1 MDNLLSGK
9 NIMVYYKTSHQ
20 VNYGKRIIPLKMI
33 EHMSFDDWE
42 EFIEEWIEIKKT
54 EYIEAERFGGAG
66 DKGRDVVGYVSD
78 KNKANYIWDCYQ
90 CKHYDNALTPTQ
102 VYKEF
107 GKILY
112 HTFQKEYP
120 KPRKFYFVSP
130 KCCGTSLSKLL
141 QHPSDLKEAIT
152 TNWVKYC
159 ENEMTSKPIKLEG
172 EFLKWVNNF
181 DFSIFSKIPTKIILA
196 EHIKHPNHIIRFG
209 GGLPEREKLD
219 PNTITSS
226 IQKSETTYVNQLL
239 RAYGSESKED
249 YKKVEELDS
258 KELYKNH
265 FNRARISFHHAE
277 QLRNFSRDSL
287 PVDTFED
294 FQNEILVG
302 IIDIVDDN
310 HLNSFIKVKEAEKE
324 ARKIV
329 ISSNPLKDVSII
341 NDRSGVCHQLV
352 NDKKIKWIK

>member
-1 MDNLLSGK
+1 MP
-9 NIMVYYKTSHQ
+9 YYKTSHQ

-42 EFIEEWIEIKKT
+42 EFIEEWVEIKKN
-54 EYIEAERFGGAG
+54 EYLEAERFGGAG

-78 KNKANYIWDCYQ
+78 KRKANYVWDCYQ
-90 CKHYDNALTPTQ
+90 CKHYDRALTPNQ

-130 KCCGTSLSKLL
+130 KGCGTSLSKLL
-141 QHPSDLKEAIT
+141 QNPSELKEAIKK
-152 TNWVKYC
+152 NWVRYC
-159 ENEMTSKPIKLEG
+159 ENKITNKQIILEG
-172 EFLKWVNNF
+172 ELLKWVNNF
-181 DFSIFSKIPTKIILA
+181 DFSIFEKIHTKNILK
-196 EHIKHPNHIIRFG
+196 EHIKHPNHLIRFG

-219 PNTITSS
+219 TSTIPST
-226 IQKSETTYVNQLL
+226 IQNSETTYVNQLL
-239 RAYGSESKED
+239 SSYASESNEV
-249 YKKVEELDS
+249 YSKVEELDS
-258 KELYKNH
+258 KVHYKNH

-302 IIDIVDDN
+302 IIDIVEDE
-310 HLNSFIKVKEAEKE
+310 HSNSFIKVKEAEKE

-352 NDKKIKWIK
+352 NDKKIKWI

>member
-1 MDNLLSGK
+1 MT
-9 NIMVYYKTSHQ
+9 YYKTSHQ

-42 EFIEEWIEIKKT
+42 QFIEEWLEIKKT
-54 EYIEAERFGGAG
+54 EYIEVERFGGAG

-78 KNKANYIWDCYQ
+78 KNIANYIWDCYQ
-90 CKHYDNALTPTQ
+90 CKHYENALRPTQ

-107 GKILY
+107 IKLLY
-112 HTFQKEYP
+112 HTFKLEYP
-120 KPRKFYFVSP
+120 IPRKYYFVSP
-130 KCCGTSLSKLL
+130 KGCGTSLSKLL
-141 QHPSDLKEAIT
+141 QNPTELKNAIVS
-152 TNWVKYC
+152 NWDKHC
-159 ENEMTSKPIKLEG
+159 EIDNTLGGIKLEG
-172 EFLKWVNNF
+172 NFLKWVDNF
-181 DFSIFSKIPTKIILA
+181 DFSIFDKIHTKNVLK
-196 EHIKHPNHIIRFG
+196 EHINHPNHLIRFG

-219 PNTITSS
+219 TSTIPST
-226 IQKSETTYVNQLL
+226 IQNSETTYVNQLL
-239 RAYGSESKED
+239 SAYASESNEV
-249 YKKVEELDS
+249 YNKVEELDS
-258 KELYKNH
+258 KEHYKNH

-302 IIDIVDDN
+302 IIDIVEDE
-310 HLNSFIKVKEAEKE
+310 HPNSFVKVKEAEKE
-324 ARKIV
+324 SRKIV

-352 NDKKIKWIK
+352 NDKKIKWI